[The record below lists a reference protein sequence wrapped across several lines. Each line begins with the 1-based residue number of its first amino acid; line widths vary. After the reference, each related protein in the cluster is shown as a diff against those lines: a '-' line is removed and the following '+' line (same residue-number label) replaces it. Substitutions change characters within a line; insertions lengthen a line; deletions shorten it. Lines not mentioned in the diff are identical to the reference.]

1 MVLALMENASFSVSR
16 MLFNSQLTAHIT
28 QFIMYT
34 HFFSV
39 NAVESA
45 KNGSLDLC
53 KFTVLRVRFRC
64 DVNSLSVSSTTI
76 RKQNRQQEAIL
87 SLSCYTPYVV
97 ANERSLLLLLL
108 AQQLILTQ
116 EWQPGAEKKCFEW
129 KPTQMT
135 QKRNERRGKKHCWT
149 IVEHNLYFL
158 GSFFFL
164 CVYVIHRWRFAS
176 SSSVSGRGCALHT
189 AQAYSGE
196 LHQAVPAGNQHFVRA
211 DERFRYRTCR
221 NKCLEH
227 EPRN

>member
-1 MVLALMENASFSVSR
+1 
-16 MLFNSQLTAHIT
+16 
-28 QFIMYT
+28 MYT

-76 RKQNRQQEAIL
+76 RKQNRQQDAIL

-116 EWQPGAEKKCFEW
+116 EWQPGAEKKCFE
-129 KPTQMT
+129 
-135 QKRNERRGKKHCWT
+135 
-149 IVEHNLYFL
+149 
-158 GSFFFL
+158 
-164 CVYVIHRWRFAS
+164 
-176 SSSVSGRGCALHT
+176 
-189 AQAYSGE
+189 
-196 LHQAVPAGNQHFVRA
+196 
-211 DERFRYRTCR
+211 
-221 NKCLEH
+221 
-227 EPRN
+227 